1 MAVEASE
8 VMRGCVILFE
18 GKPVKV
24 KAISE
29 YIMIEGRKEFIGGGF
44 MNGEPLSE
52 KWLLDL
58 GFSFLDDRYYL
69 ADPKSSR
76 IIFIMAYKYKW
87 LADYTV
93 NDHRDIPL
101 RLISYVHELQVLTFA
116 IIGQHLKVPKLK

>member
-69 ADPKSSR
+69 A
-76 IIFIMAYKYKW
+76 YKYKW